1 MMTLFRRFIAIFL
14 LGAVA
19 LTASARPSN
28 PQLNVD
34 YQMLPVQQDAEAG
47 RKVEIIEF
55 FGYFCDHCY
64 ALDLPITNWARQH
77 KDKVLFRRVHV
88 KFGDGMAMQ
97 QRMFYTLAAM
107 GELTNSMHHK
117 IFKAMQ
123 EQRYPFRTDVQ
134 VFRWI
139 EENGIDRLKFVEMF
153 NSFYVE
159 SLCQQGAGFLDTY
172 KVDGVPMI
180 VIDGRFVTSPAIISE
195 GNKADMNEQE
205 AINGTLKVL
214 DNLVNRTLKERASK
228 R

>member
-1 MMTLFRRFIAIFL
+1 MKTFLRHLAAMLL
-14 LGAVA
+14 LGAIA
-19 LTASARPSN
+19 MTAAARPSN

-34 YQMLPVQQDAEAG
+34 YQLLSIQQDAEAG
-47 RKVEIIEF
+47 KKVEIIEF

-64 ALDLPITNWARQH
+64 RLDLPITNWARQH

-117 IFKAMQ
+117 IFQAMQ

-139 EENGIDRLKFVEMF
+139 EENGIDRQKFVEMF
-153 NSFYVE
+153 QSFYVE
-159 SLCQQGAGFLDTY
+159 SLCKQGTGFLDTY

-214 DNLVNRTLKERASK
+214 DNLVNRTLKERARK

>member
-1 MMTLFRRFIAIFL
+1 MKTFLRHLAAMLL
-14 LGAVA
+14 LGAIA
-19 LTASARPSN
+19 MTAAARPSN

-34 YQMLPVQQDAEAG
+34 YQLLSIQQDAEAG
-47 RKVEIIEF
+47 KKVEIIEF

-64 ALDLPITNWARQH
+64 RLDLPITNWARQH
-77 KDKVLFRRVHV
+77 KDKVLLRRVHV

-117 IFKAMQ
+117 IFQAMQ

-139 EENGIDRLKFVEMF
+139 EENGIDRQKFVEMF
-153 NSFYVE
+153 QSFYVE
-159 SLCQQGAGFLDTY
+159 SLCKQGTGFLDTY

-214 DNLVNRTLKERASK
+214 DNLVNRTLKERARK

>member
-1 MMTLFRRFIAIFL
+1 MILIRRFIAL
-14 LGAVA
+14 LLFGSVAV
-19 LTASARPSN
+19 TVSARPSA

-34 YQMLPVQQDAEAG
+34 YQILPVQQDAEAG
-47 RKVEIIEF
+47 KKVEVIEF

-77 KDKVLFRRVHV
+77 KNKVLFRRVHV
-88 KFGDGMAMQ
+88 RFGEGMAMQ

-117 IFKAMQ
+117 IFQAMQ
-123 EQRYPFRTDVQ
+123 EQHYPFRTDVQ
-134 VFRWI
+134 IFRWM
-139 EENGIDRLKFVEMF
+139 EENGINRQKFVEMF

-159 SLCQQGAGFLDTY
+159 SLCQQSIGFLDTY
-172 KVDGVPMI
+172 KIDGVPMV

-195 GNKADMNEQE
+195 GNKVDMSEQE

-214 DNLVNRTLKERASK
+214 DNLVNRALKERATK

>member
-1 MMTLFRRFIAIFL
+1 MKAFL
-14 LGAVA
+14 RQLVVLLVFGLAAV
-19 LTASARPSN
+19 TAFAKPSN

-34 YQMLPVQQDAEAG
+34 YQMLAVPQDAEAG
-47 RKVEIIEF
+47 KKVEIIEF
-55 FGYFCDHCY
+55 FGYFCGHCY
-64 ALDLPITNWARQH
+64 QLDLPITNWARQN
-77 KDKVLFRRVHV
+77 KNRVLFRRVHV

-107 GELTNSMHHK
+107 GELTNGMHHK

-139 EENGIDRLKFVEMF
+139 EENGIDRPKFVEMF
-153 NSFYVE
+153 NSFYVDA
-159 SLCQQGAGFLDTY
+159 LCQQGVGYLDTY
-172 KVDGVPMI
+172 KVDGVPM
-180 VIDGRFVTSPAIISE
+180 VVVDGRFVTSPAIISE
-195 GNKADMNEQE
+195 GNKTEMTEQE

-214 DNLVNRTLKERASK
+214 DNLVNRALQERVKK